1 MDAIYIL
8 LPGARKGIKMLYFSL
23 IALPMSMLNA
33 QQNSDVISR
42 LEVYSLDTGS
52 RSEVLV
58 EEAHFE
64 APNWSRNGAYLL
76 INQDGKLYR
85 VYLEDGRKIVLD
97 TGKAVQCNND
107 HGIST
112 DGKDIAISNNDP
124 KGESSSGG
132 SRIYIL
138 PISGGTPDLVTKK
151 SPSYWHG
158 WSPDDRWL
166 VYVAERGGEYDI
178 YKIHRDGG
186 EEVKLTNFQ
195 GLQDGPEYSPDGRY
209 IYYNSAHTGSM
220 ELWKMDTEGENHT
233 QLTDDQFSNWFPH
246 PSPDGKYLVY
256 LSYMQDQGESHPAM
270 KSVALKLMDL
280 KDSTIKTLCTFTGG
294 QGTINVPSWSPDSKH
309 FAFVSYTYRE

>member
-1 MDAIYIL
+1 MDAINRL
-8 LPGARKGIKMLYFSL
+8 LPLTHKGIRMLFFVL
-23 IALPMSMLNA
+23 FALTISMSNA
-33 QQNSDVISR
+33 QQNRTVTSF
-42 LEVYSLDTGS
+42 LEVYSLETTS
-52 RSEVLV
+52 RSQVLV

-64 APNWSRNGAYLL
+64 APNWSRDGDYLL
-76 INQDGKLYR
+76 INQEGKLYR
-85 VYLEDGRKIVLD
+85 VYFKDGRKEVLN
-97 TGKAVQCNND
+97 TGKAIQCNND

-112 DGKDIAISNNDP
+112 DGKEIAISNNDP
-124 KGESSSGG
+124 QDKSSAAG
-132 SRIYIL
+132 SRIYIV

-158 WSPDDRWL
+158 WSPDDQWL

-186 EEVKLTNFQ
+186 EEIKLTDFR
-195 GLQDGPEYSPDGRY
+195 GLQDGPEYGPNGKY

-220 ELWKMDTEGENHT
+220 ELWRMDPDGKNHT
-233 QLTDDQFSNWFPH
+233 QLTEDEFSNWFPH

-256 LSYMQDQGESHPAM
+256 LSYIQDQGESHPAM

-280 KDSTIKTLCTFTGG
+280 KDNTIKTLCTFTGG

-309 FAFVSYTYRE
+309 FAFVSYMYK